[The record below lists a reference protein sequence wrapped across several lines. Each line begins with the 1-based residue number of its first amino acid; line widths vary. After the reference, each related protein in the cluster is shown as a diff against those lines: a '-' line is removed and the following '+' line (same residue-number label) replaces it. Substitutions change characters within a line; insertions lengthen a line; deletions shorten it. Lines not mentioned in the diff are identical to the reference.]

1 MAARP
6 IPNLSLLCTIECKVD
21 EVVSLGHAPAGE
33 RRFVPLGRGRVS
45 GPVLN
50 GELIEGGVDWQWRR
64 ADGTLE
70 IDAHYALRLA
80 DGAVVEVQSVGLR
93 HGPSEVMEALA
104 RGDEVPPSAY
114 YFRTAVRLNT
124 GAPAWSHLNRMLVL
138 AVGAR
143 EKRRVLLD
151 LYAIG

>member
-1 MAARP
+1 MRQTPA
-6 IPNLSLLCTIECKVD
+6 LSLLCTIECAVD
-21 EVVSLGHAPAGE
+21 EIVSLGQAAAGE

-80 DGAVVEVQSVGLR
+80 DGTVVEVQSVGLR
-93 HGPSEVMEALA
+93 HGPPEVMEALA
-104 RGDEVPPSAY
+104 RGEEVPPSAY
-114 YFRTAVRLNT
+114 YFRTAVRLGT
-124 GAPAWSHLNRMLVL
+124 GAPAWAHLNRMLVL

-143 EKRRVLLD
+143 EQRRVVLD
-151 LYAIG
+151 LYAVG

>member
-1 MAARP
+1 
-6 IPNLSLLCTIECKVD
+6 
-21 EVVSLGHAPAGE
+21 
-33 RRFVPLGRGRVS
+33 
-45 GPVLN
+45 VLD

-64 ADGTLE
+64 ADGALE

-80 DGAVVEVQSVGLR
+80 DGAVVEVRSVGLR
-93 HGPSEVMEALA
+93 HGPPEVMAALA

-114 YFRTAVRLNT
+114 YFRTAVRFTT
-124 GAPAWSHLNRMLVL
+124 GAPAWLHLNDMLAL
-138 AVGAR
+138 AVGGR

>member
-1 MAARP
+1 MTNLP
-6 IPNLSLLCTIECKVD
+6 VPGLSLLCTIECEVD
-21 EVVSLGHAPAGE
+21 EIVSLGDAPAGE
-33 RRFVPLGRGRVS
+33 RRFVPLGRGRVA

-64 ADGTLE
+64 ADGALE

-80 DGAVVEVQSVGLR
+80 DGAVVEVRSVGLR
-93 HGPSEVMEALA
+93 HGAPEVMVALA
-104 RGDEVPPSAY
+104 RGEAVPASAY
-114 YFRTAVRLNT
+114 YFRTAVRFTT
-124 GAPAWSHLNRMLVL
+124 GAPAWMHLNRLLAL

-151 LYAIG
+151 LYAVG

>member
-1 MAARP
+1 MTARP
-6 IPNLSLLCTIECKVD
+6 IPSLSLLCTIECEVD
-21 EVVSLGHAPAGE
+21 EIVSLGQAPAGE

-50 GELIEGGVDWQWRR
+50 GGLIEGGVDWQWRR

-80 DGAVVEVQSVGLR
+80 DAAVVEVHSVGLR
-93 HGPSEVMEALA
+93 HGPLEVMEALA

-114 YFRTAVRLNT
+114 YFRTAVRLST
-124 GAPAWSHLNRMLVL
+124 GAPAWLHLNRMLVL
-138 AVGAR
+138 AVGCR
-143 EKRRVLLD
+143 EKHRVLLD

>member
-6 IPNLSLLCTIECKVD
+6 VPSLSLLCTIECEVD
-21 EVVSLGHAPAGE
+21 EIVSLGPAPAGE
-33 RRFVPLGRGRVS
+33 RRFVPLGRGRVA

-50 GELIEGGVDWQWRR
+50 GELIAGGVDWQWRR

-93 HGPSEVMEALA
+93 HGPPEVMEALA
-104 RGDEVPPSAY
+104 RGDAVPPSAY
-114 YFRTAVRLNT
+114 YFRTAVRLST
-124 GAPAWSHLNRMLVL
+124 GASDWLHLNRMLAL
-138 AVGAR
+138 ALGGR

-151 LYAIG
+151 LYAVG

>member
-1 MAARP
+1 MDARP
-6 IPNLSLLCTIECKVD
+6 IPSLSLLCTIECEVD
-21 EVVSLGHAPAGE
+21 EIVSLGQAPAGE
-33 RRFVPLGRGRVS
+33 RRFVPLGHGRVS
-45 GPVLN
+45 GPVLD

-64 ADGTLE
+64 ADGALE

-80 DGAVVEVQSVGLR
+80 DGAVVEVRSVGLR
-93 HGPSEVMEALA
+93 HGPPEVMAALA

-114 YFRTAVRLNT
+114 YFRTAVRFTT
-124 GAPAWSHLNRMLVL
+124 GAPAWLHLNDMLAL
-138 AVGAR
+138 AVGGR

>member
-1 MAARP
+1 MSTRP
-6 IPNLSLLCTIECKVD
+6 VPCLSLLCTIECEVD
-21 EVVSLGHAPAGE
+21 EVVSLGQAPAGE

-50 GELIEGGVDWQWRR
+50 GELIGGGVDWQWRR

-80 DGAVVEVQSVGLR
+80 DGTVVEVQSVGLR
-93 HGPSEVMEALA
+93 HGPPEVMEALA

-151 LYAIG
+151 LYAVG